1 MKMETE
7 YILKL
12 LRVIYN
18 IMDKIKRKI
27 YIDKI
32 IKVMKNDYPLFH
44 NLKLYGFYDQLSNV
58 EMDYVFSGVFEQP
71 VRVVEYIIYN
81 DEGKRIYYEDSTG
94 YWEKN
99 KYDEN
104 GNMIYYEFS
113 DGFWI
118 KSKYDENG
126 NEIYFE
132 NSEGYWTKYE
142 YDNNHNEI
150 YYETSDG
157 EIEDKR

>member
-1 MKMETE
+1 METE

-44 NLKLYGFYDQLSNV
+44 NLKLYGFYDQLSND

-71 VRVVEYIIYN
+71 VKVEGYGYELSGLGIFNENRKIIYVEYSNGEWWKKEYDERGIKIYYEN
-81 DEGKRIYYEDSTG
+81 SNGYWVKYEYDKNGKQIYYEDSHD
-94 YWEKN
+94 YIKH
-99 KYDEN
+99 KYVL
-104 GNMIYYEFS
+104 S
-113 DGFWI
+113 
-118 KSKYDENG
+118 
-126 NEIYFE
+126 
-132 NSEGYWTKYE
+132 
-142 YDNNHNEI
+142 H
-150 YYETSDG
+150 
-157 EIEDKR
+157 R